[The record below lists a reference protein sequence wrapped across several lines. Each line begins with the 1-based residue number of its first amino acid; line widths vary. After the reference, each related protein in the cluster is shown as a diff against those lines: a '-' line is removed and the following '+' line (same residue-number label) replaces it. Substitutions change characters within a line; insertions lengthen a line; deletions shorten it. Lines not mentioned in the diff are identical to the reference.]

1 MRPTGESPAAT
12 RADVGAFIE
21 GTIAEGARRTER
33 DPALERPGAWALLGR
48 AEDDTWTE
56 PEAKEAAGTL
66 DELAASRGAAR

>member
-1 MRPTGESPAAT
+1 MKPTGESPAAT
-12 RADVGAFIE
+12 RAVVGALVE
-21 GTIAEGARRTER
+21 GAIAEGATRTAR
-33 DPALERPGAWALLGR
+33 NPALKRPGAWALLGR